1 MADIQVGRPSKSS
14 KYELPFFQTFPL
26 TFNSCRCRAGKLK
39 EYTKKHAADAKF
51 VVSLF
56 KPTAF
61 LTFL

>member
-26 TFNSCRCRAGKLK
+26 TFNSCRGRAGKLK

-56 KPTAF
+56 
-61 LTFL
+61 

>member
-14 KYELPFFQTFPL
+14 KYELPFF
-26 TFNSCRCRAGKLK
+26 SCRGRAGKFN
-39 EYTKKHAADAKF
+39 EYTEKRAAGAKF

>member
-1 MADIQVGRPSKSS
+1 MADIQIGRPCKSS

-26 TFNSCRCRAGKLK
+26 TFNSSRGRGGKFK
-39 EYTKKHAADAKF
+39 EYSKKRAAGAKF